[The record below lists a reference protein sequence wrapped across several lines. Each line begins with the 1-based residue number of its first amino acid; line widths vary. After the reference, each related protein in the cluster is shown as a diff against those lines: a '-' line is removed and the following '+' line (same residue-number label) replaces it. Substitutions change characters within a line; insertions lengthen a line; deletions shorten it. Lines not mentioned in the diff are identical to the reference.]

1 MAGNTQVAAL
11 ATLTCKAGQ
20 RDAAT
25 AVLRE
30 FVDATA
36 REDGTHVYL
45 LHHGKDDATIV
56 IYELY
61 RDDDAA
67 KDHSAN
73 IRKVRRLERAGAGHA
88 RVGTG
93 HGRVSVRAR
102 GMGYGLNRRARPPYT
117 PLRARARHS

>member
-1 MAGNTQVAAL
+1 MAAINSKQVAAL

-36 REDGTHVYL
+36 REDGTHVYV
-45 LHHGKDDATIV
+45 LHHAKDDATIV

-61 RDDDAA
+61 RDDDAS

-73 IRKVRRLERAGAGHA
+73 IRKVTSERA
-88 RVGTG
+88 RM
-93 HGRVSVRAR
+93 RAR
-102 GMGYGLNRRARPPYT
+102 GLGAGRGATLG
-117 PLRARARHS
+117 